1 VPVTEGDDRPTA
13 ETQHCLDLFAG
24 LGGFSQ
30 AFEDAEDWT
39 VTTVDIQ
46 ERFDPDIRADV
57 MDLGPSDLPDA
68 DVVLASPPCTCFSL
82 AANGHHTH
90 FDDHQPLTEEAKDAV
105 ALVYHTL
112 GLIRAISPEYWW
124 MENPRGK
131 LRKVIGRPEGSV
143 TLCQYGYRWQKP
155 TDLWGEHPVGF
166 GYRSCSPGDDC
177 HAAGPSGFDTD
188 DDTTHER
195 DPAERAKLPAELS
208 EAVLDAVEN
217 AGGQLETT
225 QASLAEV
232 QNR

>member
-1 VPVTEGDDRPTA
+1 MPSPDDSAVPNAGA
-13 ETQHCLDLFAG
+13 QQCLDLFAG

-30 AFEDAEDWT
+30 AFEEAEGWE

-46 ERFDPDIRADV
+46 ERFGTDICADV
-57 MDLGPSDLPDA
+57 MDLSPSDLPDA
-68 DVVLASPPCTCFSL
+68 DVVLASPPCTSFSL

-90 FDDHQPLTEEAKDAV
+90 FDGSEPLTTEAKDAV

-131 LRKVIGRPEGSV
+131 LRKVIGRPEGTV

-155 TDLWGEHPVGF
+155 TDLWGTHPVGF
-166 GYRSCSPGDDC
+166 SYRSCSPGDEC
-177 HAAGPSGFDTD
+177 HAAGPSGFDGD
-188 DDTTHER
+188 DSTTHER

-208 EAVLDAVEN
+208 KAVLEAVEN
-217 AGGQLETT
+217 AGQQLETT

-232 QNR
+232 QDR